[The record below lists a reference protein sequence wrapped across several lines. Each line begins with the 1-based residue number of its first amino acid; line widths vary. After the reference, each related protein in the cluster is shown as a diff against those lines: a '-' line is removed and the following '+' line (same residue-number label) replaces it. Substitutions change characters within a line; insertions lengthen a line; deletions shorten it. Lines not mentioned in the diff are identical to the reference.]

1 MKNADRISSAVL
13 IGLSVFFFVE
23 SGNFSR
29 YGKLFPRIIAV
40 ILGGLALL
48 LLVMSFVRPKEGK
61 VFDLRETDYPSVG
74 IVVVFMIAWAFLI
87 EVLGFLTASL
97 LFFAPQV
104 VYLDRKKTA
113 VRILRN
119 IGLVAVVVAGF
130 YFFFVKVLLVPFPE
144 GFLL

>member
-1 MKNADRISSAVL
+1 MKNADRISAAIL

-48 LLVMSFVRPKEGK
+48 LLVMSFVRPKEGR
-61 VFDLRETDYPSVG
+61 VFDRGGADYPSVG
-74 IVVVFMIAWAFLI
+74 VTVVFMIGWAFLI
-87 EVLGFLTASL
+87 DVLGFLTASL
-97 LFFAPQV
+97 LFFTPLV
-104 VYLDRKKTA
+104 VYLDRKKTWM
-113 VRILRN
+113 RILRN
-119 IGLVAVVVAGF
+119 VGLVAAVVAGF

-144 GFLL
+144 GFLI